1 MEEPG
6 EEAPPGVQAPPPADA
21 VARLRLDDGA
31 AEASSGASSGAGGAG
46 GAPAVASGTAAGATQ
61 AGGSSSPPGVPQP
74 PSPLFRVQRPS
85 ERDAIAISA
94 LLRAGSAGD
103 DGAPGSSSGGGGA
116 SSSAAPPGAV
126 VSPPR
131 GGRVTSPTPAEVD
144 AALGGLPALLAAH
157 ACASGAG
164 GSSGY
169 SGAGARPGDDD
180 DDDGGGVPDEY
191 GRPPRSRRTPGG
203 AAASAAAAKHADE
216 DDTCASWRAR
226 RKHFFIFSAAGK
238 PIYSRYGDETALA
251 GFTASLA
258 ALAAFVADRGDAL
271 RTVHTAT
278 HTLAFLARGPLTLA
292 AVCATGEPETLLRRQ
307 LHLLHANVL
316 AILTSGVEKALT
328 KSPKF
333 DARHL
338 LGGTDVAFRSLIS
351 RFTWDPSTWLSAV
364 PPLPLPPGARRAAA
378 APLAAAVSA
387 HGLLAALLLTPERLV
402 ASATPKRGALHPD
415 DVLLLANFVRASD
428 SFRTAESFSPVC
440 LPRYNAAAFVYAYVA
455 YLAPAALLVL
465 LTPAPDA
472 FYALADARRAIE
484 ASLTRDKVLLA
495 VFSAMQRGPMT
506 LTALPRP
513 AGGGGIGATSLWHF
527 LYVSTPHGQFVFPK
541 FAPPLHTRPAQKRT
555 LRAYAA
561 LHAAVHAHPGGGAA
575 PPPASAAAVV
585 AAAAAAAA
593 SAVAAAAS
601 SAAAATAAGPGAP
614 AGAAASASA
623 AASAANVAASASAAA
638 SAAAAG
644 AGAGLP
650 GPAAHRVHFRC
661 SDAHC
666 LLAVIGETFELYA
679 AFDPLTDT
687 PAAVAVANR
696 LCAWLRTQ
704 EAELLCL

>member
-1 MEEPG
+1 M
-6 EEAPPGVQAPPPADA
+6 AAPADA
-21 VARLRLDDGA
+21 AADALAAVSVEEGGA
-31 AEASSGASSGAGGAG
+31 AGGGGAG
-46 GAPAVASGTAAGATQ
+46 GDAADGGAAAESEDRAAEAP
-61 AGGSSSPPGVPQP
+61 P
-74 PSPLFRVQRPS
+74 PSPLFRVQRPV
-85 ERDAIAISA
+85 ERDALAISA
-94 LLRAGSAGD
+94 LLRAGSSD
-103 DGAPGSSSGGGGA
+103 DPPAGGGA
-116 SSSAAPPGAV
+116 AGSGGAAAAPPAV

-131 GGRVTSPTPAEVD
+131 ARVTSPTPAEVD

-157 ACASGAG
+157 THGGDGGGGGGGA
-164 GSSGY
+164 
-169 SGAGARPGDDD
+169 GDDD
-180 DDDGGGVPDEY
+180 APGDDEY
-191 GRPPRSRRTPGG
+191 GRPARRAAGG
-203 AAASAAAAKHADE
+203 AAAAAAKHADE

-226 RKHFFIFSAAGK
+226 RKHFFVFSAAGK

-271 RTVHTAT
+271 RSVATPT

-292 AVCATGEPETLLRRQ
+292 CVCATGEPEPLLRRQ

-316 AILTSGVEKALT
+316 AILTAGVEKALT

-338 LGGTDVAFRSLIS
+338 LGGTDAAFRSLIR

-378 APLAAAVSA
+378 APLAAAVAA
-387 HGLLAALLLTPERLV
+387 HGLLGALLLTPERLV
-402 ASATPKRGALHPD
+402 ASATPKRAPLHPD
-415 DVLLLANFVRASD
+415 DVLLLGNLVRASD

-440 LPRYNAAAFVYAYVA
+440 LPRYNAGAFVYAYVA

-472 FYALADARRAIE
+472 FYALAEARRAIE
-484 ASLTRDKVLLA
+484 AALTRDKVLLA
-495 VFSAMQRGPMT
+495 VFSAMQRGPLT

-527 LYVSTPHGQFVFPK
+527 LYLATPLSQFVFPK
-541 FAPPLHTRPAQKRT
+541 FAPPLHTRALQKRT

-561 LHAAVHAHPGGGAA
+561 LHAAVHAPAGGGTPLPA
-575 PPPASAAAVV
+575 PVAAAAAASNAAAAAMATAT

-593 SAVAAAAS
+593 PGAPGGPTAA
-601 SAAAATAAGPGAP
+601 AAAATAATA
-614 AGAAASASA
+614 ATATAAAAAAAALSASA
-623 AASAANVAASASAAA
+623 
-638 SAAAAG
+638 G
-644 AGAGLP
+644 APGA
-650 GPAAHRVHFRC
+650 AAHRVHFRC

-666 LLAVIGETFELYA
+666 LLAVVGETFELYA
-679 AFDPLTDT
+679 VFDPLTDT

-704 EAELLCL
+704 EAELLCP